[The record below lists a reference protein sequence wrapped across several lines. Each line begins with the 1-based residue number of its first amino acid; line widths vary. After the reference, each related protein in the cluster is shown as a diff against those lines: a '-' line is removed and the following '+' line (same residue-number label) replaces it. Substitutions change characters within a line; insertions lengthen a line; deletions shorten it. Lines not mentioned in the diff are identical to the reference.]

1 MSKIL
6 ILGGYGNFGKRIARA
21 LLKANIP
28 IIING
33 RKEQKAIEFAKSL
46 ENDFDKNLY
55 EIAIF
60 DAETDLDAF
69 LKSNETKILINTCG
83 PFQAK
88 DYRIA
93 QIAIENGAH
102 YIDLADGRDFVVNI
116 TSLDEEARTNKVS
129 IISGAST
136 VPGLSSAALEEF
148 KGEFQSIESLK
159 FGISPGQKAERG
171 LATTMGIL
179 SYAGKPLK
187 PFAGHD
193 KAFGWQDIY
202 WQKFKGLGFRPM
214 ANCDIPDL
222 DLLPPKYGIKNIQ
235 FSAGLEL
242 NFLHLGLWALSYLVR
257 WGVPLNL
264 ENYASLMLK
273 AADWFNFLGSDDG
286 GMFMDICGIGKNG
299 ETLNKKWFIIA
310 KNGDG
315 PQIPTIPAIILAK
328 KLYNK
333 QFKQKGAMPCVGLV
347 SLSEYLDELKDF
359 EIETYI
365 N

>member
-1 MSKIL
+1 MHKIL
-6 ILGGYGNFGKRIARA
+6 ILGAYGNFGKRIANA

-33 RKEQKAIEFAKSL
+33 RNEHKANEFAYSL
-46 ENDFDKNLY
+46 ENDFDKSLFD
-55 EIAIF
+55 IAIF
-60 DAETDLDAF
+60 DAEKDLDGF
-69 LKSNETKILINTCG
+69 LKSNKVNVLINTCG

-88 DYRIA
+88 DYNIA
-93 QIAIENGAH
+93 QVTIDNGVD

-116 TSLDEEARTNKVS
+116 SSLNEEARANKVS

-136 VPGLSSAALEEF
+136 VPGLSSAVLEEF
-148 KGEFQSIESLK
+148 KDEFKSIESLK

-179 SYAGKPLK
+179 SYAGKILK
-187 PFAGHD
+187 PFAGHN
-193 KAFGWQDIY
+193 KAYGWQDIY
-202 WQKFKGLGFRPM
+202 WQKFEGLGFRPM

-222 DLLPPKYGIKNIQ
+222 DLLPTKYGIKDIK

-242 NFLHLGLWALSYLVR
+242 NFLHLGLWVLSYLVR
-257 WGVPLNL
+257 WGIVTNL
-264 ENYASLMLK
+264 ESNAQTMLK

-286 GMFMDICGIGKNG
+286 GMFMDIRGIGKNG
-299 ETLNKKWFIIA
+299 DALNKKWFIIA

-328 KLYNK
+328 KLYRK

-347 SLSEYLDELKDF
+347 SLQEYLDELKDF
-359 EIETYI
+359 QIETYI

>member
-1 MSKIL
+1 MHKIL
-6 ILGGYGNFGKRIARA
+6 ILGAYGNFGKRIANA

-33 RKEQKAIEFAKSL
+33 RNEKKANDFANTL
-46 ENDFDKNLY
+46 EKDFDKNLF

-60 DAETDLDAF
+60 DAEKDLDGF
-69 LKSNETKILINTCG
+69 LKSNKVKVLINTCG

-88 DYRIA
+88 DYNIA
-93 QIAIENGAH
+93 QVSIANGVH

-116 TSLDEEARTNKVS
+116 NSLDKDARANKVS

-136 VPGLSSAALEEF
+136 VPGLSSAVLEEF
-148 KGEFQSIESLK
+148 KDEFSNIESLK

-193 KAFGWQDIY
+193 KAYGWQDIY

-222 DLLPPKYGIKNIQ
+222 DLLPPKYGIKDIK

-242 NFLHLGLWALSYLVR
+242 NFLHLGLWALSYMVR
-257 WGVPLNL
+257 WGLLTNL
-264 ENYASLMLK
+264 ESNAQIMLK
-273 AADWFNFLGSDDG
+273 AADWFNFLGTDDG
-286 GMFMDICGIGKNG
+286 GMFMDIRGIGKNG
-299 ETLNKKWFIIA
+299 ENLNKKWFIIA

-328 KLYNK
+328 KLYNGS
-333 QFKQKGAMPCVGLV
+333 FKQKGAMPCVGLV
-347 SLSEYLDELKDF
+347 SLQEYLDELKGF